1 MKYSIIVP
9 VYNVSKYISKCLA
22 SIKQQS
28 YDNFEVIIV
37 NDGTT
42 DNSMEMITPFVKKDK
57 RFKVYNKEN
66 GGLSD
71 ARNFGVQYACG
82 DIILF
87 VDGDD
92 YIDQDL
98 LLKLDEEFQ
107 KSRDIDVV
115 RLQLRLVNDEGTVLE
130 QPQYYVFSN
139 LDAISAYPILIK
151 NVYVDVAWGYAY
163 RKDFFINNKFAY
175 AKGKINEDF
184 GLTHLILL
192 KANHLSS
199 ISYIGYNYVQR
210 EGSIM
215 NSKNRGQNLRKVYDT
230 LYHIDN
236 YIQILKNDTS
246 IPLSNKKILI
256 NYLLNTLIHRANLLE
271 DDDLK
276 QYIKN
281 LKQRKIYKYFPNN
294 TKKDKIRRSV
304 VRFNLSSYV
313 LKNRNK

>member
-1 MKYSIIVP
+1 
-9 VYNVSKYISKCLA
+9 
-22 SIKQQS
+22 
-28 YDNFEVIIV
+28 
-37 NDGTT
+37 
-42 DNSMEMITPFVKKDK
+42 
-57 RFKVYNKEN
+57 
-66 GGLSD
+66 
-71 ARNFGVQYACG
+71 
-82 DIILF
+82 
-87 VDGDD
+87 
-92 YIDQDL
+92 
-98 LLKLDEEFQ
+98 
-107 KSRDIDVV
+107 
-115 RLQLRLVNDEGTVLE
+115 
-130 QPQYYVFSN
+130 
-139 LDAISAYPILIK
+139 
-151 NVYVDVAWGYAY
+151 
-163 RKDFFINNKFAY
+163 
-175 AKGKINEDF
+175 
-184 GLTHLILL
+184 
-192 KANHLSS
+192 
-199 ISYIGYNYVQR
+199 
-210 EGSIM
+210 M